1 MDPQKLFRVMVVGG
15 ALLVGCREEE
25 LADAGGDLG
34 PDSGSADEDV
44 GAAPEDAGVT
54 TDVAATEAGGEPI
67 NCGICPN
74 TECCVTD
81 ASGAHERDGMMCC
94 WGTSC

>member
-15 ALLVGCREEE
+15 ALLVGCREED
-25 LADAGGDLG
+25 LADAGDDRSS
-34 PDSGSADEDV
+34 DSGAPQDV
-44 GAAPEDAGVT
+44 GAAP
-54 TDVAATEAGGEPI
+54 DVAAADGGGEPMD
-67 NCGICPN
+67 CGLCPN

-81 ASGAHERDGMMCC
+81 GSGVAHEREGMMCC